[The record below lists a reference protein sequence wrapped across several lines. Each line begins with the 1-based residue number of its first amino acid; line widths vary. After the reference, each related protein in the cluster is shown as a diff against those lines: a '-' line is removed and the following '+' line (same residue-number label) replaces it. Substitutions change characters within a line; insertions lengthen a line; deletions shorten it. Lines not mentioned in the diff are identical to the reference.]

1 MVVTSSGF
9 QLSFEFFPPKSEQG
23 LEKLRSTWTQLDQF
37 APTFFSVTY
46 GAGGSTR
53 DGTLNTVLA
62 MRAAG
67 LDVAPH
73 LSFGGDSRE
82 QIGELLDRYR
92 QAGIGRIVALRG
104 DLPSGLGS
112 RRLAYASELVEFI
125 RGHSGDHFTIEVA
138 AYPEVH
144 PESASYAS
152 ELHHFA
158 HKVAAGANAAI
169 TQYFYNV
176 DAYCHFVEACRR
188 AGLDLPIVPGIMPI
202 TNYERLL
209 RFSDSCGAEVP
220 RWIRKK
226 LEGHRDDE
234 AALLAFGA
242 DVVTRLCEQLLAA
255 GAPGLH
261 FYSLNQAEPT
271 ATLCRRLGLAEHAAP
286 A

>member
-23 LEKLRSTWTQLDQF
+23 LEKLRSTWTQLDRF
-37 APTFFSVTY
+37 APVFFSVTY

-202 TNYERLL
+202 TSFEQVER
-209 RFSDSCGAEVP
+209 F
-220 RWIRKK
+220 
-226 LEGHRDDE
+226 
-234 AALLAFGA
+234 
-242 DVVTRLCEQLLAA
+242 TRLCGATIPMRLRLQLERYQRDPEAILELGVAHA
-255 GAPGLH
+255 TVQCTELLSRGAPGIH
-261 FYSLNQAEPT
+261 FFTLNKSRATRMILTALRSLS
-271 ATLCRRLGLAEHAAP
+271 R
-286 A
+286 